1 MASTTIHTLSYKMV
15 ADTRQFSAGLLATKS
30 EVQLLKKIMGDTTP
44 EQRAQAAYER
54 LDKLLDKGKIS
65 VDQYQMAWSQV
76 SDELIKAERA
86 AKNAAIQQE
95 RIAKGMTDTV
105 AKAGKGGG
113 NAMLPFG
120 GDVVQLAKYAAGFYT
135 VSEGVRQF
143 ADEFDRLDKNQD
155 FAEKFGMALDDF
167 ERLQFALTSPIG
179 ADLERNSALGVIE
192 TMRNNI
198 ALASRDMG
206 KAKVFFQELGYE
218 IDQVAALSTMDAVDQ
233 LRTLASDISQLNNE
247 DQGVFI
253 TKLFGTS
260 EGKLVQLLGQG
271 EAGVTALVNKAN
283 ELGVTQGDAAAAIAK
298 TAEEVDKLAMEWGA
312 FKTQLVG
319 DVAPALG
326 QFLET
331 VRQAREGVNNRRT
344 SSFDQYGRAIG
355 TTMVTTLNTVNPFMS
370 QDTVSQAMI
379 QDTIT
384 RQVGLAPGIVERTE
398 ARQKELELQRQANE
412 QLQRLNDNLERN
424 QTQRDAIN

>member
-1 MASTTIHTLSYKMV
+1 M
-15 ADTRQFSAGLLATKS
+15 
-30 EVQLLKKIMGDTTP
+30 
-44 EQRAQAAYER
+44 
-54 LDKLLDKGKIS
+54 
-65 VDQYQMAWSQV
+65 
-76 SDELIKAERA
+76 
-86 AKNAAIQQE
+86 
-95 RIAKGMTDTV
+95 
-105 AKAGKGGG
+105 
-113 NAMLPFG
+113 
-120 GDVVQLAKYAAGFYT
+120 
-135 VSEGVRQF
+135 
-143 ADEFDRLDKNQD
+143 
-155 FAEKFGMALDDF
+155 
-167 ERLQFALTSPIG
+167 
-179 ADLERNSALGVIE
+179 
-192 TMRNNI
+192 
-198 ALASRDMG
+198 
-206 KAKVFFQELGYE
+206 
-218 IDQVAALSTMDAVDQ
+218 
-233 LRTLASDISQLNNE
+233 
-247 DQGVFI
+247 
-253 TKLFGTS
+253 
-260 EGKLVQLLGQG
+260 
-271 EAGVTALVNKAN
+271 TALVNKAN